1 MEPSKAVKESRVA
14 EIAWLTVIAILVAAG
29 GNIVLGLLARNR
41 WFAVVA
47 LGIVVVLALL
57 NLRRAFVANRETA
70 RIDVTKAATYLA
82 AAILAFIAIGLHV
95 HWAIGA
101 TIAAAEAALVFDIVS
116 VAARPKARGYG
127 EGAGAKPS

>member
-29 GNIVLGLLARNR
+29 GNVVLGLLARNR
-41 WFAVVA
+41 LFAVLVLGLAVVA
-47 LGIVVVLALL
+47 AFL
-57 NLRRAFVANRETA
+57 NLRRAFMANRETA
-70 RIDVTKAATYLA
+70 RAEVSIAATYFA
-82 AAILAFIAIGLHV
+82 AAVLAFVAIGLHV

-116 VAARPKARGYG
+116 VAARRPVQHGNG
-127 EGAGAKPS
+127 